1 MWLWLWMWVTKSMAK
16 SMVEVIDM
24 TMTMVYGYVSDQGY
38 GVWFSALWGM
48 ALTKAMSM
56 ALTQG
61 YGHDFYYD

>member
-1 MWLWLWMWVTKSMAK
+1 MAK

-38 GVWFSALWGM
+38 GVWFWALWGM